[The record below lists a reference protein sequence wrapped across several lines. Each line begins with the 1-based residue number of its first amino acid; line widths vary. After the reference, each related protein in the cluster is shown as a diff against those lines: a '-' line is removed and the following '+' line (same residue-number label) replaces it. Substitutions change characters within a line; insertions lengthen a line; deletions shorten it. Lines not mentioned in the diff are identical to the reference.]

1 MLYTIYMELYEKSCV
16 PNEGSDARPVL
27 IDEAQ
32 TLLPQ
37 IPGWS
42 IDSYSGKLI
51 KEYTFNY
58 FSEVMI
64 FVQKIFQLAET
75 EGHHPDIRIAFT
87 KVRLELTT
95 RAVCGLSENDFILAS
110 KINKLQ

>member
-1 MLYTIYMELYEKSCV
+1 MELYEKSCIQ
-16 PNEGSDARPVL
+16 NEGSSAKPIF
-27 IDEAQ
+27 IDEANL
-32 TLLPQ
+32 LLPQ
-37 IPGWS
+37 IPGWT

-58 FSEVMI
+58 FSEAMT
-64 FVQKIFQLAET
+64 FVQKIAQLAEA

-95 RAVCGLSENDFILAS
+95 RSVCGLSENDFILAS
-110 KINKLQ
+110 KINRL

>member
-1 MLYTIYMELYEKSCV
+1 MRMELYEKSCIR
-16 PNEGSDARPVL
+16 NEGTWAKPIF
-27 IDEAQ
+27 IDEAN

-37 IPGWS
+37 IPGWT

-51 KEYTFNY
+51 KEYTFSY
-58 FSEVMI
+58 FTEVMS
-64 FVQKIFQLAET
+64 FVQKIFQLAEN

-95 RAVCGLSENDFILAS
+95 RSLCGLSENDFILAA
-110 KINKLQ
+110 KIDRL